1 MGPNWLCEWKK
12 DTREWKHNTT
22 LFFLFIYKTVLSLTL
37 YQREDSDQKDSPFI
51 SWFLIHYVPIQE
63 SNKMSVCFEGENEK
77 TEDEDKKERKEV
89 VVPEKI
95 HLQIMVL

>member
-1 MGPNWLCEWKK
+1 
-12 DTREWKHNTT
+12 
-22 LFFLFIYKTVLSLTL
+22 
-37 YQREDSDQKDSPFI
+37 
-51 SWFLIHYVPIQE
+51 
-63 SNKMSVCFEGENEK
+63 MSVCFEGENEK